1 MSDAGRRRAKASKTR
16 EYLTNLTFPAGAVL
30 FALVLWWAFVVGLKI
45 PHYILPNPVDIIRE
59 LFLQSNLLL
68 EHSWVTLYE
77 ALAGFILAI
86 IVGFPIA
93 MLLVWAKSIE
103 KTLMPLL
110 VFLQTFP
117 KIAIVPLLVIWLGFG
132 VMPKIF
138 ISFVICLFPIII
150 NTSVGLASVES
161 EMLELIQS
169 MKATKFQVFSKVRI
183 PNSFP
188 YLLSALK
195 ISITLA
201 LIGAIVGEFYAGDK
215 GLGYIIVSSHARLQT
230 SLLFA
235 DILVLVFMG
244 AALFY
249 IIAGLERVIIPWK
262 PAAEEAGRTLTG
274 GTA

>member
-1 MSDAGRRRAKASKTR
+1 M
-16 EYLTNLTFPAGAVL
+16 
-30 FALVLWWAFVVGLKI
+30 
-45 PHYILPNPVDIIRE
+45 
-59 LFLQSNLLL
+59 
-68 EHSWVTLYE
+68 TLYE
-77 ALAGFILAI
+77 ALIGFVLAI